1 MNVALLADLHIGV
14 KRDDLTYFESQRR
27 FFTEQLVPELNRKG
41 VTDIWIL
48 GDVFDTRNSVTL
60 HAINR
65 VIDLFKNVLNGFDI
79 RIIVGNHDMFYNTD
93 LGVNS
98 LRILSLLPNVAVYE
112 KPVTET
118 IDGKKVLFQPWIVD
132 YADPNILNG
141 SWDYAFMHADI
152 IGFDVGGGRPSEHGL
167 LAANVLDHVHTTY
180 TGHYHTKVTR
190 NYEGGKSI
198 TYLGAPYQIT
208 RVDRDGQRGYY
219 ILDVGTGNV
228 EFVENSVS
236 IRFTKHVYP
245 DADLSVIAGNVVD
258 LDVPP
263 EYYDQ
268 TKKVADYVNELEK
281 LKPAYPVNV
290 NYLTEDSEVD
300 DLDTNDLNLVTLFNK
315 YMDQYNTS
323 VDKKKIF
330 DSFMELFNNY
340 KEYA

>member
-1 MNVALLADLHIGV
+1 
-14 KRDDLTYFESQRR
+14 
-27 FFTEQLVPELNRKG
+27 
-41 VTDIWIL
+41 
-48 GDVFDTRNSVTL
+48 
-60 HAINR
+60 
-65 VIDLFKNVLNGFDI
+65 
-79 RIIVGNHDMFYNTD
+79 
-93 LGVNS
+93 
-98 LRILSLLPNVAVYE
+98 
-112 KPVTET
+112 
-118 IDGKKVLFQPWIVD
+118 
-132 YADPNILNG
+132 
-141 SWDYAFMHADI
+141 
-152 IGFDVGGGRPSEHGL
+152 
-167 LAANVLDHVHTTY
+167 
-180 TGHYHTKVTR
+180 
-190 NYEGGKSI
+190 
-198 TYLGAPYQIT
+198 
-208 RVDRDGQRGYY
+208 
-219 ILDVGTGNV
+219 V

-268 TKKVADYVNELEK
+268 TKKVADYVNVLEK